1 MTIKEWNDS
10 HLDVE
15 VDTYSKTQER
25 IMGFIM
31 TDKKNGNWFE
41 RTISF
46 DQLPLT
52 DNEIVLED
60 YVCSILEQ
68 MYYHIL
74 NAR

>member
-1 MTIKEWNDS
+1 MSIREWNDE
-10 HLDVE
+10 HPDVD
-15 VDTYSKTQER
+15 VDTYSKTNER

-31 TDKKNGNWFE
+31 TDKRTNNWYE
-41 RTISF
+41 RIISF

-60 YVCSILEQ
+60 YICAILEQ
-68 MYYHIL
+68 MYYHLL